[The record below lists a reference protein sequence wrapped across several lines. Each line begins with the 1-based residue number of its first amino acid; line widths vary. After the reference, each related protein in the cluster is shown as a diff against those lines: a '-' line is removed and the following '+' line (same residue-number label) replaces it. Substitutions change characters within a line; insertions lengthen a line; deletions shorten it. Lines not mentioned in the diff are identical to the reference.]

1 MKKVLISPSILGVEK
16 KQLIDVVDKLILS
29 SADYIHF
36 DVMDGKFVNNLSFND
51 DEIDILSNHV
61 NDDILDV
68 HLMCYDLKFSIDKF
82 AKKHVKYI
90 SIHYESDNIDQL
102 IYYANYIRELGIKP
116 GLVINPDTD
125 VNLILN
131 YLSYFDLVL
140 VMSVYPGKGG
150 QTFMDGS
157 LEKIRLIDQYRKAHK
172 LDLVIE
178 VDGGIN
184 DKTGHYCIKENV
196 DILVAGSYI
205 LKSDNYKERIESLK

>member
-29 SADYIHF
+29 CADFIHF